1 MSTRKVIEVRDNAY
15 QFFVIYAEGQT
26 NPYRIYRRWY
36 DRGEHRKLCMKYADL
51 KSCLWWLAQVNVC

>member
-1 MSTRKVIEVRDNAY
+1 MKTRQVLDIQDKGY
-15 QFFVIYAEGQT
+15 HFSVIYFEGQT

-51 KSCLWWLAQVNVC
+51 NSCLWWFQQTNIF

>member
-1 MSTRKVIEVRDNAY
+1 MKTRQVLDIQENGKH
-15 QFFVIYAEGQT
+15 FSVIYAEGQA

-51 KSCLWWLAQVNVC
+51 NSCLWWFQQANVF